1 MAITVFQNIIRFV
14 LLMIVQIFVLNNIQL
29 SGYINPY
36 IYILFILSLPYRTPQ
51 WLTLILAFVTGLVV
65 DIFLNTMGTHAFATV
80 LMAFTRN
87 GIINMITDFEKDEN
101 PTPSF
106 YTFGVGVYIRYVVLL
121 VFIHHTALFF
131 LEAFSLAHFGIIIEK
146 ILFSSVVSILLIL
159 GIQSLK
165 KK

>member
-1 MAITVFQNIIRFV
+1 MAITVFRNIIRFV
-14 LLMIVQIFVLNNIQL
+14 LLMMVQIFVLNNIQL

-65 DIFLNTMGTHAFATV
+65 DIFMNTMGTHAFATV

-131 LEAFSLAHFGIIIEK
+131 LEAFHWLTLALLSKKFFLAL
-146 ILFSSVVSILLIL
+146 LF
-159 GIQSLK
+159 QFC
-165 KK
+165 

>member
-14 LLMIVQIFVLNNIQL
+14 LLMMVQIFVLNNIQL

-51 WLTLILAFVTGLVV
+51 WLTLILAFVTGLMV
-65 DIFLNTMGTHAFATV
+65 
-80 LMAFTRN
+80 AFTRN
-87 GIINMITDFEKDEN
+87 GIINLITDFEKDEN

-106 YTFGVGVYIRYVVLL
+106 YTFGIGVYIRYIVLL

-131 LEAFSLAHFGIIIEK
+131 LEAFSLAHFGIVIKK
-146 ILFSSVVSILLIL
+146 IFFSSVVSILLIL